1 MIIILYLHE
10 YYFTLFLVI
19 AGIFI
24 FIGGTTFGSSLTAVG
39 FFIYF
44 LKKKKRNELN
54 AQGSKVQPSPGVLY
68 EEINSA
74 VSTSSKPIELQ
85 DNAAYGRMQSHQ

>member
-1 MIIILYLHE
+1 MITLYYVIVHE
-10 YYFTLFLVI
+10 YYFTLFSVI

-24 FIGGTTFGSSLTAVG
+24 FIGGTIFGATLTVVG

-44 LKKKKRNELN
+44 LKKKERNELN
-54 AQGSKVQPSPGVLY
+54 SQGSKVQLSSFVVY

-85 DNAAYGRMQSHQ
+85 DNAAYGH